1 MFGSYSRG
9 EEKDGSDVD
18 ILVVFDKNAKISLF
32 KYANIICQLEALL
45 KRKVDLV
52 EEGTLFPF
60 VQQTVSEDKI
70 LIYMSEKEMKS
81 YRFGTG
87 KEPTDEMLEQV
98 MKEVAQEAR
107 ESSKKAAD
115 AHFEQMRRNIA
126 SQKAQWAERING
138 IIHG

>member
-1 MFGSYSRG
+1 LFGSYSRG